1 MTLYNN
7 YDEIFYHDKTKKR
20 IGQKECGIYDNNGLA
35 IGYRIQF
42 FDADRATADSG
53 VFIGEQKYL
62 FDVDL
67 KF

>member
-7 YDEIFYHDKTKKR
+7 YDEIFYHDKTKKH
-20 IGQKECGIYDNNGLA
+20 IGQKEYGIYDDNGLA
-35 IGYRIQF
+35 IGYRIRF
-42 FDADRATADSG
+42 FDANSG
-53 VFIGEQKYL
+53 ICIGEIKYL